1 MGNRALITL
10 EPLTK
15 ENKVIG
21 IYVHWNGGIESV
33 QAIADVCKERGF
45 HAPDD
50 NLTYALARFI
60 GVWHEFFGVTDGLS
74 LGVMM
79 VDWQNVKD
87 SWLDNGVYTIG
98 KDWKVIEHYTI
109 DPDTDK
115 KIELLT
121 EVPPYNME
129 KYEKIKNTMIE
140 LGKKIEKIYD

>member
-15 ENKVIG
+15 ENKVVAV
-21 IYVHWNGGIESV
+21 YVHWNGGIESV

-45 HAPDD
+45 RAPDSD
-50 NLTYALARFI
+50 LSYALARFI
-60 GVWHEFFGVTDGLS
+60 GVWHEFFGVEESTS

-109 DPDTDK
+109 DPDTDE

-121 EVPPYNME
+121 EVPPYQME
-129 KYEKIKNTMIE
+129 RYESIKNAMIKF
-140 LGKKIEKIYD
+140 GEKVAEIKL

>member
-15 ENKVIG
+15 ENKVIA
-21 IYVHWNGGIESV
+21 IYVHWNGGLESV
-33 QAIADVCKERGF
+33 QAIADVCKARDF
-45 HAPDD
+45 RDSTSD
-50 NLTYALARFI
+50 KSYALARFI

-74 LGVMM
+74 LGVYM
-79 VDWQNVKD
+79 VDWKNVKD

-98 KDWKVIEHYTI
+98 KDWKVTEHYTI
-109 DPDTDK
+109 DPDTDE

-121 EVPPYNME
+121 EVPPYNTD

-140 LGKKIEKIYD
+140 FGKKIEKIYD